1 MLAVAGLTVVLAGPA
16 RAATGEDTLRPGEQ
30 LTAGQALVSAD
41 GSQALVL
48 QTDGSLALFGAD
60 GNLRWTSGTAVEGAS
75 LSVGPDGDV
84 VLVAPDGSVAWR
96 TETADRPGARLV
108 LQDDGDLVV
117 LDAADE
123 VRWDSG
129 TTVRPS
135 ILPAGGTLAPGQSLS
150 SPDGRQTL
158 LVLDDGDVTLLGPD
172 GTSRWSAGTHEP
184 GSVLELGTDGN
195 LVVVDPDGRRE
206 WRTRTAGHEGASLVL
221 QDDGDL
227 VLFDAAGAPLWRSGT
242 AIGPAT
248 LTDGAALDVGQDL
261 GSPDGHLRL
270 RLTAD
275 RLALEYDGHLL
286 WTAPLTTPPG
296 DGARLVV
303 QADGN
308 VVLVTADGT
317 PMWATGTET
326 AGPGVGLRLED
337 GSMLLLAGTGQELWR
352 VDVPV
357 ELTAP
362 ALAETDCAAVDAPIP
377 LEQTVVT
384 ATGVRVHPCLAD
396 AVDTLLEQARAEG
409 VDLHAWGW
417 RSAEQQI
424 ALRAANCSTTADG
437 ASVVCSPPTAP
448 PGTSRH
454 ERGLALD
461 FTVDGAVVRPGS
473 AAFAWLTQHAPEA
486 GLRNLPS
493 EAWHWSVD
501 GW

>member
-1 MLAVAGLTVVLAGPA
+1 VLLLAPPAGAL
-16 RAATGEDTLRPGEQ
+16 TGEDTLRPGEQ
-30 LTAGQALVSAD
+30 LSVGQALVSAD

-48 QTDGSLALFGAD
+48 QADGELALFGAD
-60 GNLRWTSGTAVEGAS
+60 GSLRWASGTAVEGAV
-75 LSVGPDGDV
+75 LSVAADGDV
-84 VLVAPDGSVAWR
+84 VLAGPDGSVVWR
-96 TETADRPGARLV
+96 TETSGSPGARLV

-117 LDAADE
+117 RDAQDA

-129 TTVRPS
+129 TVVRPS
-135 ILPAGGTLAPGQSLS
+135 ILPPAGSLGPGQSLS
-150 SPDGRQTL
+150 SPDGRHTL
-158 LVLDDGDVTLLGPD
+158 VVLDDGDVTLLGPD

-195 LVVVDPDGRRE
+195 LTVVDPHGHRA

-227 VLFDAAGAPLWRSGT
+227 VLFDSAGEPLWRSGT

-248 LTDGAALDVGQDL
+248 LQEGAALDVGGDL

-270 RLTAD
+270 RLTAE
-275 RLALEYDGHLL
+275 RLALEYDAHRL
-286 WTAPLTTPPG
+286 WEAPLATPPG

-303 QADGN
+303 QGDGN
-308 VVLVTADGT
+308 VVLVAADGT
-317 PMWATGTET
+317 PLWGSGTET
-326 AGPGVGLRLED
+326 VGPGVGLRLED
-337 GSMLLLAGTGQELWR
+337 GAMLLLAGTGQELWR

-384 ATGVRVHPCLAD
+384 VTGVRVHPCLA
-396 AVDTLLEQARAEG
+396 ASVDTLIASARAEG

-417 RSAEQQI
+417 RSAEQQV
-424 ALRAANCSTTADG
+424 ALRAQNCSTTADG
-437 ASVVCSPPTAP
+437 TGVVCHPPTAP

-461 FTVDGAVVRPGS
+461 FTVDGGVVRPGS
-473 AAFAWLTQHAPEA
+473 AAFAWLSAHAPA
-486 GLRNLPS
+486 VGLRNLPS